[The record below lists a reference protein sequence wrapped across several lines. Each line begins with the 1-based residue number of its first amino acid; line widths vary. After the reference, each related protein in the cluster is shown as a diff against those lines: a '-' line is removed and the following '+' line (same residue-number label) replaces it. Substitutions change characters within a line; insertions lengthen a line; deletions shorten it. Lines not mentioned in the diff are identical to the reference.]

1 MRNYSISTALAAVLI
16 TSATIA
22 SAQPQTQRGGHAR
35 QPPTAEIFRDR
46 EPYYIQGRRD
56 GFFSQPFGQQGTIR
70 WNTPH
75 ANGGLGNPNGGGG
88 NGSP

>member
-1 MRNYSISTALAAVLI
+1 MRKLIIATALLTATI
-16 TSATIA
+16 TSANVA
-22 SAQPQTQRGGHAR
+22 SAQPVTHRGGYAYQR
-35 QPPTAEIFRDR
+35 TTADILRDR
-46 EPYYIQGRRD
+46 EGFYAQQRRD
-56 GFFSQPFGQQGTIR
+56 GFFSQPFGQNGTVR